1 MKSACIHL
9 VAATTAVLLL
19 VATNR
24 PAFTA
29 ESDLVARLSPLIK
42 AHKGKVSVAI
52 KHLDSGES
60 YRHQADEP
68 MPTAS
73 LIKFPV
79 MVEAYRQAEAKQID
93 LGKTLTLRE
102 ADRAPGSGIL
112 TTHFSPGATL
122 TLRDAI
128 RLMIAFS
135 DNTATNLVIEEIG
148 LPATAKQMEALG
160 LPNTKLHAK
169 VFRGDTSIFPERSKQ
184 FGLGSTTAGEMIKM
198 LELLYQKKLGSAA
211 SCDAM
216 LEHLAKCEDKD
227 KMTRLLPERTKVAH
241 KTGSVNSVRTDA
253 GIIFSPKGPIA
264 LCVLTAE
271 NEDRSWTRDNA
282 ADRLCGDIAKAVY
295 DHFNPSS
302 SEPKSVP
309 PEVLKVG
316 ESGPLVESLQR
327 TLNERLSPAP
337 NLAVD
342 GDFGPATER
351 AVKEFQRSKDLRVTG
366 EVGPET
372 WKALGPLVEKGNK
385 VPEPAVVNGEQLKR
399 NPPDKLNGPPLVTCK
414 AWAVADGKT
423 GKFLWGS
430 AENTPLDF
438 ASTTKMMTAHLVLNF
453 AAADAKVLD
462 EEVTFSERADKTGGS
477 TADIRHGERLPV
489 HELLYGLMLPSGND
503 ASVAL
508 AEHFG
513 GRCEAPDDKEDETDP
528 LARFVAEMNRT
539 ATKLEMKSTHY
550 ANPHGL
556 SAKGHVST
564 AADLLKLA
572 FAALQDE
579 RFRQYVNTPQHG
591 CQVTGASGYQ
601 RNVLWKN
608 TNQLLKIENY
618 DGVKTG
624 TTDGAGACLVSRGRR
639 GEDQLLMVVLGS
651 TSSDARYV
659 DSRNL
664 YRWAWVERG
673 HKE

>member
-1 MKSACIHL
+1 MNIANRLILFVLFLISTAPFAPAAEADLAACL
-9 VAATTAVLLL
+9 A
-19 VATNR
+19 
-24 PAFTA
+24 
-29 ESDLVARLSPLIK
+29 PLIK
-42 AHKGKVSVAI
+42 THKGKVAVVV

-60 YRHQADEP
+60 FRHQADEP

-79 MVEAYRQAEAKQID
+79 MVEAYRQADAKQID

-102 ADRAPGSGIL
+102 ADKAPGSGVL

-148 LPATAKQMEALG
+148 LPATTKQMEALG
-160 LPNTKLHAK
+160 LANTKLHAK

-184 FGLGSTTAGEMIKM
+184 FGLGSTTAGEMVKL
-198 LELLYQKKLGSAA
+198 LELLHQKKLASAA
-211 SCDAM
+211 SCEAM
-216 LEHLAKCEDKD
+216 LEHLARCEDKD
-227 KMTRLLPERTKVAH
+227 KLKRLLPERTKVAH
-241 KTGSVNSVRTDA
+241 KTGTVNAVRTDA
-253 GIIFSPKGPIA
+253 GIIFSPKGPLA
-264 LCVLTAE
+264 VCVLTAD

-282 ADRLCGDIAKAVY
+282 GDRLICEIAKAVY
-295 DHFNPSS
+295 DHFNPVG
-302 SEPKSVP
+302 SELKPAAP
-309 PEVLKVG
+309 GVLKVG

-327 TLNERLSPAP
+327 TLNERLSPSP
-337 NLAVD
+337 NLGVD
-342 GDFGPATER
+342 GEFGPVTAAAVR
-351 AVKEFQRSKDLRVTG
+351 AFQKSKDLAASG

-372 WKALGPLVEKGNK
+372 WKALGALVEKGDK
-385 VPEPAVVNGEQLKR
+385 VPEPAAINSAKLKR
-399 NPPDKLNGPPLVTCK
+399 SPPDKLSGPPHVTCK
-414 AWAVADGKT
+414 AWAVADGKS
-423 GKFLWGS
+423 GQLLWGS
-430 AENTPLDF
+430 AETTPLDF
-438 ASTTKMMTAHLVLNF
+438 ASTTKIMTAYLVLKF
-453 AAADAKVLD
+453 AAADPKVLD

-477 TADIRHGERLPV
+477 SADIRHGERLPV
-489 HELLYGLMLPSGND
+489 RELLYGLLLPSGND

-513 GRCEAPDDKEDETDP
+513 ARCDPPEGKKDEADP

-539 ATKLEMKSTHY
+539 AAKLEMKQTHY

-572 FAALQDE
+572 FTALQDE
-579 RFRQYVNTPQHG
+579 RFGAYVNTPQHG
-591 CQVTGASGYQ
+591 CQLIGPSGYQ
-601 RNVLWKN
+601 RNVVWKN
-608 TNQLLKIENY
+608 TNQLLKIDNY

-624 TTDGAGACLVSRGRR
+624 TTDGAGACLVSRSRR
-639 GEDQLLMVVLGS
+639 GDDQLLMVVLGS

-664 YRWAWVERG
+664 YRWAWLERG